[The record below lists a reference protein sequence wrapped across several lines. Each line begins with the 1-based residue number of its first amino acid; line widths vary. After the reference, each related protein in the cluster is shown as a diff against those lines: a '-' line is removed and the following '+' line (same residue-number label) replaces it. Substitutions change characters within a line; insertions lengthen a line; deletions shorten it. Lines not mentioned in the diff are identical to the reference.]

1 MRKLCN
7 VVDRLE
13 NLNISITY
21 MFVKHVNDE
30 YIVTLFVSSPEMS
43 SLNVLLRLG
52 YDVETSFK
60 LEVKRP
66 LNIILMD
73 SRCLINA
80 IKLMINEY
88 GEVIKPIIYRLAYTH
103 GIVRYSHDF
112 DYIDRPLSKLEK
124 ILQLLKSKNWL
135 RDFRIE
141 RVSNEYTELVIHESF
156 ETLQDLEDIT
166 YVKGYVAG
174 FISKLFNRTYVAKEE
189 KINRKTV
196 KLKIVPYR
204 GSE

>member
-1 MRKLCN
+1 MKKLCN
-7 VVDRLE
+7 VVDIFE
-13 NLNISITY
+13 NLNANITY
-21 MFVKHVNDE
+21 IFVKRVNDE
-30 YIVTLFVSSPEMS
+30 YIVTLFISSPKMKN
-43 SLNVLLRLG
+43 LNALLRLG
-52 YDVETSFK
+52 YNVETSFELK
-60 LEVKRP
+60 IKKP

-73 SRCLINA
+73 SQCLINA

-88 GEVIKPIIYRLAYTH
+88 GELIKPMIYRLAYTH
-103 GIVRYSHDF
+103 GIIRYSHDF

-166 YVKGYVAG
+166 YVRGYITG

-189 KINRKTV
+189 KINRKTI

-204 GSE
+204 VK